1 MHISG
6 ATDAEN
12 IMLQKNML
20 NYVLEV
26 TETDKL
32 RVAGSSAEN
41 IIALYVLSVS
51 KKNIFFWYHIWNGGK
66 RFQRRVVCR
75 SHILSHL
82 LRLFYFVH
90 QQSRVDLIKIAKQ
103 SIALLISTVSFKDL
117 ESGEWA
123 KRDGES
129 TRVSWWDPRNRQE
142 FRKK

>member
-51 KKNIFFWYHIWNGGK
+51 KKNIFF
-66 RFQRRVVCR
+66 
-75 SHILSHL
+75 
-82 LRLFYFVH
+82 
-90 QQSRVDLIKIAKQ
+90 
-103 SIALLISTVSFKDL
+103 
-117 ESGEWA
+117 
-123 KRDGES
+123 
-129 TRVSWWDPRNRQE
+129 
-142 FRKK
+142 